1 MKCNEVE
8 NVFKADACVELEADV
23 PADPCDQP
31 GIAQASRGDFDRHA
45 LVCGALWDWISG
57 L

>member
-23 PADPCDQP
+23 RLIRAISP
-31 GIAQASRGDFDRHA
+31 GIAQASLVDFDRHA

>member
-23 PADPCDQP
+23 PADACEQP
-31 GIAQASRGDFDRHA
+31 GIAQASLVDFDRH
-45 LVCGALWDWISG
+45 S
-57 L
+57 